1 MVEEWY
7 CDKEKLT
14 LKGTGEDVI
23 VIVTSCISS
32 FIDGVNMSNDHFT
45 AIKHYEPSSSYSS
58 GSSGG
63 FSSNN
68 NNNNKGPVFLKQV
81 LSFVYLHFS
90 ITTACAIPGTL
101 FPSLKLVLLSN
112 APVGI
117 NNTFFHFPS
126 SICFKI

>member
-1 MVEEWY
+1 MNKEPETYEELIRQRRCVDLTKHY
-7 CDKEKLT
+7 NLSKEDLQKIYEFLEKNPKGTVVGDKEKLT

-68 NNNNKGPVFLKQV
+68 NNNNRTC
-81 LSFVYLHFS
+81 Y
-90 ITTACAIPGTL
+90 
-101 FPSLKLVLLSN
+101 
-112 APVGI
+112 
-117 NNTFFHFPS
+117 
-126 SICFKI
+126 